1 MEDRHKLLGKLKDNN
16 EDYKNTLTYLF
27 LKHYDLINRY
37 LNKDIKNVL
46 DIIDYDTKNKTF
58 INKRINNNILKFK
71 DKKCIIF
78 NMDFMKCRSPLAEG
92 QEYGLRFLVEI
103 MKANDWKVYI
113 NSGDNKDNIDYIED
127 INLLI
132 KYSDCNTPN
141 TLKYYNNPNIELVF
155 GGINNK
161 WVDYYLNK
169 YKIYS
174 YPFIETSKIPSK
186 IIKRFIDDDYLK
198 TIKKYIKENKNDIEY
213 EQFIIKPLY
222 TFSGKGI
229 KYINR
234 KCKTEELNKL
244 LNASYFPYVIQPLIK
259 NINRI
264 HNKINHFRTHVLVS
278 CFLKYNNQK
287 GGEKREYYDVNSED
301 FNLFKD
307 KKEKQEK
314 QKDYNLNFEDF
325 DLFKA
330 NGKKEKNIIKDEK
343 FKLSEDNEKHK
354 EYNVNSEDFDLFKSS
369 RIKKEKHKEK
379 SKGFKVK
386 HLNLKP
392 EDKEYLINVSYF
404 NKHFILTAK
413 DSESLD
419 SHGKTTDHFRSLE
432 DYVDKFETP
441 LSFNKI
447 NKQVEEIINTFK
459 TIIENN
465 FKSDKFNFVYNDRLS
480 TFSLFAFDF
489 MILSNGNIKLIEINY
504 KVGTTFW
511 LENTKEMKE
520 FYSWIYENGIKPME
534 K

>member
-1 MEDRHKLLGKLKDNN
+1 MEERFKLLRKLKESN

-27 LKHYDLINRY
+27 LKHYDLTNRY
-37 LNKDIKNVL
+37 INKDIKNVS
-46 DIIDYDTKNKTF
+46 DIIEYDINKKTF
-58 INKRINNNILKFK
+58 TNKRISNNIVKFK

-78 NMDFMKCRSPLAEG
+78 NMDFMKCRTPLAEG

-103 MKANDWKVYI
+103 LKTNGWTVYL
-113 NSGDNKDNIDYIED
+113 NSGDNKDNIDYIDD

-141 TLKYYNNPNIELVF
+141 TLKYFNNPDIDLVY

-169 YKIYS
+169 YKIYT
-174 YPFIETSKIPSK
+174 YPFIETCKIPSR
-186 IIKRFIDDDYLK
+186 IIKRFIDDEYLK
-198 TIKKYIKENKNDIEY
+198 TIKRYIKENKKDIEY

-234 KCKTEELNKL
+234 KCKAEELNKL
-244 LNASYFPYVIQPLIK
+244 LNTSYFPYVIQPLIK

-278 CFLKYNNQK
+278 CFLKDNKQK
-287 GGEKREYYDVNSED
+287 GGEKGEYYNVNSED

-314 QKDYNLNFEDF
+314 QTDYNMNSEEF
-325 DLFKA
+325 DLFNSKG
-330 NGKKEKNIIKDEK
+330 NKEIKNKKGNEFE
-343 FKLSEDNEKHK
+343 LSEDSEKRK
-354 EYNVNSEDFDLFKSS
+354 EYKVKSEDFDLFKKPT
-369 RIKKEKHKEK
+369 RREKHKEN
-379 SKGFKVK
+379 SKNFKAN
-386 HLNLKP
+386 HITLKP

-413 DSESLD
+413 NSESLD

-441 LSFNKI
+441 LSFSKI
-447 NKQVEEIINTFK
+447 NKQIEEIINTFK

-465 FKSDKFNFVYNDRLS
+465 FKTDKFKFIYEDRLS
-480 TFSLFAFDF
+480 IFSLFAFDF

-520 FYSWIYENGIKPME
+520 FYNWIYENGIKPME

>member
-1 MEDRHKLLGKLKDNN
+1 MEERFKLLKKLKENN

-27 LKHYDLINRY
+27 LKHFDLTNRY
-37 LNKDIKNVL
+37 INKDIKNVL
-46 DIIDYDTKNKTF
+46 DIVDYDTNKKTF
-58 INKRINNNILKFK
+58 TNKRIGNNIVKFK
-71 DKKCIIF
+71 GKKCIIF
-78 NMDFMKCRSPLAEG
+78 NMDFMKCRAPLAEG

-103 MKANDWKVYI
+103 LKANGWKVYI
-113 NSGDNKDNIDYIED
+113 NSGDNKDNIDYIDD

-132 KYSDCNTPN
+132 KYSNCSTPN
-141 TLKYYNNPNIELVF
+141 TLKYFNNPNIELVF
-155 GGINNK
+155 GGINDK

-174 YPFIETSKIPSK
+174 YPFIETSKIPSR

-198 TIKKYIKENKNDIEY
+198 NIKKYIKENKNDIEY
-213 EQFIIKPLY
+213 DQFIIKPLY
-222 TFSGKGI
+222 TYGGKGI

-234 KCKTEELNKL
+234 KCKAEELNKL
-244 LNASYFPYVIQPLIK
+244 LSTSYFPYVIQPLIK

-264 HNKINHFRTHVLVS
+264 HNKINHIRTHVLVS
-278 CFLKYNNQK
+278 CFLKDNKQK
-287 GGEKREYYDVNSED
+287 GGEKGEYYDVNSED

-307 KKEKQEK
+307 KQKEK
-314 QKDYNLNFEDF
+314 QKDYSLKSDDF
-325 DLFKA
+325 DLF
-330 NGKKEKNIIKDEK
+330 NSRNKKDIKNDN
-343 FKLSEDNEKHK
+343 FKLSEDSEKHK
-354 EYNVNSEDFDLFKSS
+354 EYSVNSEDFDLFK
-369 RIKKEKHKEK
+369 KPETNNGKYKENYKH
-379 SKGFKVK
+379 FKAK
-386 HLNLKP
+386 HLSLKP

-441 LSFNKI
+441 LTFNKI
-447 NKQVEEIINTFK
+447 NKQVEELVNTFK

-465 FKSDKFNFVYNDRLS
+465 FKTDKFKFIYDDRMS
-480 TFSLFAFDF
+480 TFSLFAFDI

-511 LENTKEMKE
+511 LENIKEMKE
-520 FYSWIYENGIKPME
+520 FYNWIYENGIKPME